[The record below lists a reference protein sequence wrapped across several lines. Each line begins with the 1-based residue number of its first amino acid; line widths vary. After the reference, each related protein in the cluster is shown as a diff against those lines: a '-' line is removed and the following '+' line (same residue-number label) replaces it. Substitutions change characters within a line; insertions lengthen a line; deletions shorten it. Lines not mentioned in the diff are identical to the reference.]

1 MRSAADHRCPE
12 CGHGVAVHAAPRSQ
26 LVECIDCTI
35 EETAGR
41 RTGEHIC
48 RLRFDGGIR
57 SIVEVH
63 APSVWD
69 YALLIGVG
77 LAAVLCAARLAV
89 GVSGAWRTLSVIGL
103 VLNLVVL
110 AFGTSLLM
118 ASRPRAEDDSRGD
131 GSGAFRE

>member
-1 MRSAADHRCPE
+1 VSSAADHVCPE
-12 CGHGVAVHAAPRSQ
+12 CGHGVAVHSAPRSQ
-26 LVECIDCTI
+26 LVECIDCMI

-41 RTGEHIC
+41 REQIC

-57 SIVEVH
+57 SIIEVRS
-63 APSVWD
+63 PSVWD

-89 GVSGAWRTLSVIGL
+89 GVSGAWRTLSIVGL

-110 AFGTSLLM
+110 AFGASILM
-118 ASRPRAEDDSRGD
+118 ASRPRAEGTSNSRDEGRRPF
-131 GSGAFRE
+131 GE